1 ISMLECL
8 FSESDI
14 IEKKRLLTEKYGMIM
29 TSELEGRVQTMCNWS
44 EVIIERGIERGMEQ
58 GIERGIKQGIKQE
71 RFHAIERML
80 KAGATMAQ
88 ILSYGYT
95 QEEFAE
101 VESGLFENA

>member
-1 ISMLECL
+1 MV
-8 FSESDI
+8 
-14 IEKKRLLTEKYGMIM
+14 M

-44 EVIIERGIERGMEQ
+44 EVIIERGM
-58 GIERGIKQGIKQE
+58 ERGIEQGIKQE

-101 VESGLFENA
+101 VKSGLFANA

>member
-1 ISMLECL
+1 MLECL
-8 FSESDI
+8 FSERDI
-14 IEKKRLLTEKYGMIM
+14 SEKKRLLTEKYGMVM

-44 EVIIERGIERGMEQ
+44 EVIIERGME
-58 GIERGIKQGIKQE
+58 QGIKQE
-71 RFHAIERML
+71 RFRAIERML

-101 VESGLFENA
+101 VESGLFANA